1 MGCIAA
7 YYIYTIWP
15 DEYSKWSW
23 VNQEMSAYTQGVYRA
38 RHLAFSRMSDDAR
51 RVHAEGIIG
60 SDVHMR
66 VEEVTTYRRRP
77 YSNESEVIEDYI
89 VEFFA
94 FGTNIAAISE
104 QHEVPKPRLV
114 IDLEDHP
121 KRIE

>member
-1 MGCIAA
+1 
-7 YYIYTIWP
+7 
-15 DEYSKWSW
+15 
-23 VNQEMSAYTQGVYRA
+23 MSAYAQGVYRA

-66 VEEVTTYRRRP
+66 AQEVTPYRRRP
-77 YSNESEVIEDYI
+77 YSNESESIEDYI

-94 FGTNIAAISE
+94 FGTTIAAISE

-114 IDLEDHP
+114 VDLEDHP
-121 KRIE
+121 PSFE